1 MELIQKPE
9 NKKIKAGIWIFS
21 AVVYLLVISL
31 HYIPKPETAPAFSKV
46 LPLLNACINGT
57 CFVLLITSLI
67 VIKQKK
73 VELHMRLNTI
83 AMILSVFFLLSYV
96 LYHITNGD
104 TKYTGSNEGLYY
116 FILLSHIILA
126 GVSLPMILLAY
137 YKAWTGNIQAHRKI
151 VKTTYPIWLY
161 VTLTGV
167 LVYLFLMPYYK

>member
-1 MELIQKPE
+1 MEIVQKPE
-9 NKKIKAGIWIFS
+9 NKNVKLAIWLFTI
-21 AVVYLLVISL
+21 VVYALVVSL
-31 HYIPKPETAPAFSKV
+31 HYIPKPQTAPNFSKA

-57 CFVLLITSLI
+57 CFLLLIASLI

-73 VELHMRLNTI
+73 VALHMRLNTI

-96 LYHITNGD
+96 LYHVTNGD
-104 TKYTGSNEGLYY
+104 TPYAGTQKGLYY
-116 FILLSHIILA
+116 FVLLSHIVLA

-151 VKTTYPIWLY
+151 VKFTYPIWLY

-167 LVYLFLMPYYK
+167 LVYLFLMPYYQ

>member
-1 MELIQKPE
+1 MEIVQRPE
-9 NKKIKAGIWIFS
+9 NKNIKIAIWLFTV
-21 AVVYLLVISL
+21 VVYSLVVSL
-31 HYIPKPETAPAFSKV
+31 HYIPKPTNAPSFSKA

-57 CFVLLITSLI
+57 CFLLLITSLI

-73 VELHMRLNTI
+73 VALHMRLNTI

-96 LYHITNGD
+96 LYHVTNGD
-104 TKYTGSNEGLYY
+104 TAYEGSQKALYY
-116 FILLSHIILA
+116 FVLLSHIILA

-151 VKTTYPIWLY
+151 VKLTYPIWLY

-167 LVYLFLMPYYK
+167 FVYLFLQPYYV